1 MARIITPYYGSNSTI
16 SGGQNNTI
24 TGSGAYNTA
33 IGSSALGIYG
43 TSFNTTI
50 AKTKYHILGEDVEVS
65 GYIDGTTAMMISTLN
80 VLGKAYYDEL
90 KKNNVSFSNE
100 IEDFI
105 KQKFKIL
112 ERDNKIDS
120 ILEYSDHVAESTKQS
135 IAYSEYVAENLK
147 NEKESPKKD
156 IEPPTF

>member
-1 MARIITPYYGSNSTI
+1 MAIHLNPYYNSNSTTI
-16 SGGQNNTI
+16 SSSGLQGTIFNT
-24 TGSGAYNTA
+24 
-33 IGSSALGIYG
+33 
-43 TSFNTTI
+43 TTI

-80 VLGKAYYDEL
+80 VLGKPYYDEL

-100 IEDFI
+100 IEDFL

-112 ERDNKIDS
+112 ERDTKIDS
-120 ILEYSDHVAESTKQS
+120 ILEYSDNVTESTKQN
-135 IAYSEYVAENLK
+135 IDYLEYVAENLK
-147 NEKESPKKD
+147 NEEESSEKL

>member
-1 MARIITPYYGSNSTI
+1 MAIHLNPYYNSNSTTI
-16 SGGQNNTI
+16 S
-24 TGSGAYNTA
+24 SG
-33 IGSSALGIYG
+33 LQG

-80 VLGKAYYDEL
+80 ILGKPYYDEL

-100 IEDFI
+100 IEDFL

-112 ERDNKIDS
+112 ERDTKIDS
-120 ILEYSDHVAESTKQS
+120 ILE
-135 IAYSEYVAENLK
+135 
-147 NEKESPKKD
+147 
-156 IEPPTF
+156 

>member
-1 MARIITPYYGSNSTI
+1 MAIQINPYYNNSAT
-16 SGGQNNTI
+16 TV
-24 TGSGAYNTA
+24 
-33 IGSSALGIYG
+33 SSPGLYG
-43 TSFNTTI
+43 TSFNTTL

-80 VLGKAYYDEL
+80 VLGKPYYDEL

-100 IEDFI
+100 IEDFL
-105 KQKFKIL
+105 KHKFKIL

-120 ILEYSDHVAESTKQS
+120 ILEYSNHVAENAKQS
-135 IAYSEYVAENLK
+135 VAYIEYVADNLK
-147 NEKESPKKD
+147 FEKKE

>member
-1 MARIITPYYGSNSTI
+1 MATQINPYYNNSTTTV
-16 SGGQNNTI
+16 SS
-24 TGSGAYNTA
+24 TG
-33 IGSSALGIYG
+33 LYG

-80 VLGKAYYDEL
+80 VLGKPYYDEL

-100 IEDFI
+100 IEDFL

-112 ERDNKIDS
+112 ERDTKIDS
-120 ILEYSDHVAESTKQS
+120 ILEYSDYVAGTKQS
-135 IAYSEYVAENLK
+135 IDYFEYVAENLK
-147 NEKESPKKD
+147 NEEESLKKD

>member
-1 MARIITPYYGSNSTI
+1 MARIITPYYGSNTTI

-33 IGSSALGIYG
+33 IGSSSLGIYG
-43 TSFNTTI
+43 TSFDTTI
-50 AKTKYHILGEDVEVS
+50 SKAKYHIFGEDVEVE

-80 VLGKAYYDEL
+80 VLGKPYYDEL

-100 IEDFI
+100 IEDFL

-112 ERDNKIDS
+112 QREDRIDS
-120 ILEYSDHVAESTKQS
+120 ILD
-135 IAYSEYVAENLK
+135 
-147 NEKESPKKD
+147 EKKS

>member
-1 MARIITPYYGSNSTI
+1 MARIITPYYGSNTTI

-24 TGSGAYNTA
+24 TSGVYNTA
-33 IGSSALGIYG
+33 IGSSSLGIYG

-50 AKTKYHILGEDVEVS
+50 SKAKYHIFGEDVEVE

-80 VLGKAYYDEL
+80 VLGKPYYDEL
-90 KKNNVSFSNE
+90 KKNIVSFSNE
-100 IEDFI
+100 IEDFL

-112 ERDNKIDS
+112 QREDRIDS
-120 ILEYSDHVAESTKQS
+120 ILD
-135 IAYSEYVAENLK
+135 
-147 NEKESPKKD
+147 EKKS

>member
-1 MARIITPYYGSNSTI
+1 MATQINPYYNNSAT
-16 SGGQNNTI
+16 TV
-24 TGSGAYNTA
+24 
-33 IGSSALGIYG
+33 SSPGLYG

-65 GYIDGTTAMMISTLN
+65 GYIDGTTAIMISTLN
-80 VLGKAYYDEL
+80 VLGKPYYDEL

-100 IEDFI
+100 IEDFL

-112 ERDNKIDS
+112 ERDTKIDS
-120 ILEYSDHVAESTKQS
+120 ILEYSDYVAGTEQS
-135 IAYSEYVAENLK
+135 IDYLEYVAENLK
-147 NEKESPKKD
+147 NEEESSKKL

>member
-1 MARIITPYYGSNSTI
+1 MARIITPYYGSNTTI

-33 IGSSALGIYG
+33 IGSSSLGIYG

-50 AKTKYHILGEDVEVS
+50 SKAKYHIFGEDVEVE

-80 VLGKAYYDEL
+80 VLGKPYYDEL

-100 IEDFI
+100 IEDFL

-112 ERDNKIDS
+112 QREDRIDS
-120 ILEYSDHVAESTKQS
+120 ILD
-135 IAYSEYVAENLK
+135 
-147 NEKESPKKD
+147 EKKS

>member
-1 MARIITPYYGSNSTI
+1 MARIITPYYGSNSTV
-16 SGGQNNTI
+16 SGQSTVTNTL
-24 TGSGAYNTA
+24 GSYNTA

-50 AKTKYHILGEDVEVS
+50 SKTKYHILGEDVEVS

-80 VLGKAYYDEL
+80 VLGKSYYDEL

-112 ERDNKIDS
+112 QREDRIDS
-120 ILEYSDHVAESTKQS
+120 ILD
-135 IAYSEYVAENLK
+135 
-147 NEKESPKKD
+147 EKKS

>member
-1 MARIITPYYGSNSTI
+1 MATQINPYYNNSATTV
-16 SGGQNNTI
+16 SS
-24 TGSGAYNTA
+24 TG
-33 IGSSALGIYG
+33 LYG

-80 VLGKAYYDEL
+80 ILGKPYYDEL

-100 IEDFI
+100 IEDFL

-112 ERDNKIDS
+112 ERDTKIDS
-120 ILEYSDHVAESTKQS
+120 ILEYSDYVAGTKQS
-135 IAYSEYVAENLK
+135 IDYLEYVAENLK
-147 NEKESPKKD
+147 NEEESSEKL

>member
-1 MARIITPYYGSNSTI
+1 MAKIITPYYGSNSTV
-16 SGGQNNTI
+16 SGQNNTI
-24 TGSGAYNTA
+24 TGGRAIGAYNTA

-43 TSFNTTI
+43 TSFNTTVS
-50 AKTKYHILGEDVEVS
+50 KTKYHILGEDVEVS

-80 VLGKAYYDEL
+80 VLGKPYYDEL

-100 IEDFI
+100 IEDFL

-112 ERDNKIDS
+112 QREDRIDS
-120 ILEYSDHVAESTKQS
+120 ILD
-135 IAYSEYVAENLK
+135 
-147 NEKESPKKD
+147 EKKS

>member
-1 MARIITPYYGSNSTI
+1 MATQINPYYNNSTTTV
-16 SGGQNNTI
+16 SS
-24 TGSGAYNTA
+24 TG
-33 IGSSALGIYG
+33 LYG

-80 VLGKAYYDEL
+80 VLGKPYYDEL

-100 IEDFI
+100 IEDFL

-112 ERDNKIDS
+112 ERDTKIDS
-120 ILEYSDHVAESTKQS
+120 ILEYSDYVAGTKQS
-135 IAYSEYVAENLK
+135 IDYFEYVAENLK
-147 NEKESPKKD
+147 NEEESSKKD

>member
-16 SGGQNNTI
+16 SVGQNNTI
-24 TGSGAYNTA
+24 TGSGAHNTA
-33 IGSSALGIYG
+33 IGSSSLGIYG

-50 AKTKYHILGEDVEVS
+50 AKTNYHILGEEVEVS
-65 GYIDGTTAMMISTLN
+65 GYVDGTTAMMISTLN
-80 VLGKAYYDEL
+80 VLGKPYYDEL

-100 IEDFI
+100 IEDFL

-112 ERDNKIDS
+112 QREDRIDS
-120 ILEYSDHVAESTKQS
+120 ILD
-135 IAYSEYVAENLK
+135 
-147 NEKESPKKD
+147 EKKS

>member
-1 MARIITPYYGSNSTI
+1 MATQINPYYNNSTTTV
-16 SGGQNNTI
+16 SS
-24 TGSGAYNTA
+24 TG
-33 IGSSALGIYG
+33 LYG

-65 GYIDGTTAMMISTLN
+65 GYIDGTTAIMISTLN
-80 VLGKAYYDEL
+80 ILGKPYYDEL

-100 IEDFI
+100 IEDFL

-112 ERDNKIDS
+112 ERDTKIDS
-120 ILEYSDHVAESTKQS
+120 ILEYSDYVAGTKQS
-135 IAYSEYVAENLK
+135 IDYLEYVAENLK
-147 NEKESPKKD
+147 NEEESSKKL

>member
-1 MARIITPYYGSNSTI
+1 MAKIITPYYGSNTTI

-24 TGSGAYNTA
+24 TSGSYNTA

-43 TSFNTTI
+43 TSFNTTTFNTTTI
-50 AKTKYHILGEDVEVS
+50 AKTKYHILGEEVEVS

-80 VLGKAYYDEL
+80 VLGKPYYDEL

-112 ERDNKIDS
+112 QREDRIDS
-120 ILEYSDHVAESTKQS
+120 ILD
-135 IAYSEYVAENLK
+135 
-147 NEKESPKKD
+147 EKKS

>member
-1 MARIITPYYGSNSTI
+1 MATQINPYYNNSTTTV
-16 SGGQNNTI
+16 SS
-24 TGSGAYNTA
+24 TG
-33 IGSSALGIYG
+33 LYG

-80 VLGKAYYDEL
+80 VLGKPYYDEL

-100 IEDFI
+100 IEDFL

-112 ERDNKIDS
+112 ERDTKIDS
-120 ILEYSDHVAESTKQS
+120 ILEYSDYVAGTKQS
-135 IAYSEYVAENLK
+135 IDYFEYVAENLK
-147 NEKESPKKD
+147 NEKESLKKD

>member
-1 MARIITPYYGSNSTI
+1 MARIITPYYGSSSNSTI
-16 SGGQNNTI
+16 TGQNNT
-24 TGSGAYNTA
+24 TGSYNTA
-33 IGSSALGIYG
+33 IGSSGLGIYG

-50 AKTKYHILGEDVEVS
+50 SKSKYHILGEDIEVS
-65 GYIDGTTAMMISTLN
+65 GYIDGTTAMMIATLN
-80 VLGKAYYDEL
+80 VLGKPFYDEL

-112 ERDNKIDS
+112 QREDRIDS
-120 ILEYSDHVAESTKQS
+120 ILD
-135 IAYSEYVAENLK
+135 
-147 NEKESPKKD
+147 EKKS

>member
-1 MARIITPYYGSNSTI
+1 MARIITPYYGSNSTV
-16 SGGQNNTI
+16 SGQSNTV
-24 TGSGAYNTA
+24 TNTLGSYNTA

-50 AKTKYHILGEDVEVS
+50 AKTKYHILGEEVEVS

-80 VLGKAYYDEL
+80 VLGKSYYDEL
-90 KKNNVSFSNE
+90 KNNNVSFSNE

-112 ERDNKIDS
+112 QREDRIDS
-120 ILEYSDHVAESTKQS
+120 ILD
-135 IAYSEYVAENLK
+135 
-147 NEKESPKKD
+147 EKKS

>member
-1 MARIITPYYGSNSTI
+1 MARIITPYYGSNTTI

-24 TGSGAYNTA
+24 TTTTGSYNTA
-33 IGSSALGIYG
+33 IGSSSLGIYG

-50 AKTKYHILGEDVEVS
+50 AKTKYHILGEEVEVS

-80 VLGKAYYDEL
+80 VLGKPYYDEL

-100 IEDFI
+100 IEDFL

-112 ERDNKIDS
+112 QREDRIDS
-120 ILEYSDHVAESTKQS
+120 ILD
-135 IAYSEYVAENLK
+135 
-147 NEKESPKKD
+147 EKKS